1 VPTRGGLRL
10 NDSRADRAKLTTS
23 TSSRSEKPTVEDCQ
37 LNGRW
42 DHEEATGVL
51 RAALAEIDALS
62 DELSPARAE
71 ALLDEFER
79 DVGSAFLRQDL
90 PAVKATAR
98 GTCVAFV
105 HSQEKRSN
113 IAITQIDGLHYRY
126 EWFVVRSA
134 LVNVKRPNIQGVSL
148 REPLERYLDVT
159 GDCFCRRTDGLR
171 EARYPLNLRERSAP
185 SNATSIGASI

>member
-1 VPTRGGLRL
+1 L
-10 NDSRADRAKLTTS
+10 NDSRAGAKPTTS

-42 DHEEATGVL
+42 NDEEATGLL

-90 PAVKATAR
+90 PAVKT
-98 GTCVAFV
+98 TCEGY
-105 HSQEKRSN
+105 Q
-113 IAITQIDGLHYRY
+113 
-126 EWFVVRSA
+126 
-134 LVNVKRPNIQGVSL
+134 
-148 REPLERYLDVT
+148 
-159 GDCFCRRTDGLR
+159 RRFRTLAR
-171 EARYPLNLRERSAP
+171 EAK
-185 SNATSIGASI
+185 